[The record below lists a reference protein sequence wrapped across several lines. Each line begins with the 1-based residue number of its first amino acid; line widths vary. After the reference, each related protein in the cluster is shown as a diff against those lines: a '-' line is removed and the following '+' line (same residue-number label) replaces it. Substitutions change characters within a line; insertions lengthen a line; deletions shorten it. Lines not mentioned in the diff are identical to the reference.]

1 MSDENTKITIP
12 DVDSESGL
20 RLCDSDV
27 NIYTQSLRLFTTN
40 IPETLDKIRNVTES
54 TLRDYTARV
63 HGIKGISV
71 YIGAVKIIEA
81 ARELEEMGKK
91 GDIAGILERNEGFIK
106 SIEALIVNIQTWLKN
121 NGQ

>member
-1 MSDENTKITIP
+1 MSNESTKITIP
-12 DVDSESGL
+12 DIDSESGL
-20 RLCDSDV
+20 RLCDDDI

-54 TLRDYTARV
+54 NLRDYTARV

-71 YIGAVKIIEA
+71 YIGAAKAVEA
-81 ARELEEMGKK
+81 AREMEEMGKK
-91 GDIAGILERNEGFIK
+91 GNLAGILERNEGFIK
-106 SIEALIVNIQTWLKN
+106 GIEALIENIKTWLKN